1 MLVRK
6 EVEESVRIFNKG
18 TLNKNCLKLLCADI
32 INNRVPAPAQISP
45 LWCKLQIGSTSN
57 KQNVFYSPLTTY
69 LDIIEQVTCKFASF
83 YNAFFERNSTKNQYL
98 SEIFSLY

>member
-57 KQNVFYSPLTTY
+57 KQNVFYSPVTTY
-69 LDIIEQVTCKFASF
+69 FNTIEQGNVSF
-83 YNAFFERNSTKNQYL
+83 LLYIINNS
-98 SEIFSLY
+98 